1 MTAIRRFPQDFYAA
15 CSAGSVVVADPNQR
29 RGKKFISAKEKTWMR
44 KAIA

>member
-1 MTAIRRFPQDFYAA
+1 MRLALPGVLL
-15 CSAGSVVVADPNQR
+15 SPNPNQR